1 MVGCLWH
8 ERQRTLDSRGGILSD
23 RRLST
28 LSRSVAGK
36 RVIVT
41 GAASGMGRATAHL
54 FADEGARVAVVDL
67 DAERVLAV
75 VDEIRQVHG
84 RDAAHDFVADVGDH
98 DSLKRLVAG
107 VMGQLGG
114 VDVLINNA
122 GVSMVNSAFQDE
134 DEYEANWARTL
145 DINLTAHSRLIRLCL
160 PQLRVAEGGGRVVN
174 IASTESIVVTAGLT
188 AYAASKA
195 GVVGL
200 TKSFAVELGRHNV
213 TVNCICPGPIN
224 TEMTAGI
231 DGEAK
236 GIYAKRRV
244 PLRRYGEPEEVAQMT
259 VSLCLPAASFLNG
272 AIIPVDGGMSIRHT

>member
-1 MVGCLWH
+1 M
-8 ERQRTLDSRGGILSD
+8 SD
-23 RRLST
+23 QRLST

-36 RVIVT
+36 RVLVT

-54 FADEGARVAVVDL
+54 FADEGAQVAVVDL

-75 VDEIRQVHG
+75 VDEIRQAHG
-84 RDAAHDFVADVGDH
+84 AGAAHDFVADVGDH
-98 DSLKRLVAG
+98 DSLKRLVADVVG
-107 VMGQLGG
+107 RLGG
-114 VDVLINNA
+114 IDVLINNA
-122 GVSMVNSAFQDE
+122 GVSMINSAFQDE
-134 DEYEANWARTL
+134 AEYESNWARTL

-160 PQLRVAEGGGRVVN
+160 PYLKAVDGGGRVVN
-174 IASTESIVVTAGLT
+174 IASTESIVVTAGLA

-224 TEMTAGI
+224 TGMTAGI
-231 DGEAK
+231 DAESK
-236 GIYAKRRV
+236 TVYAKRRV

-272 AIIPVDGGMSIRHT
+272 AIIPVDGGMTIRHT